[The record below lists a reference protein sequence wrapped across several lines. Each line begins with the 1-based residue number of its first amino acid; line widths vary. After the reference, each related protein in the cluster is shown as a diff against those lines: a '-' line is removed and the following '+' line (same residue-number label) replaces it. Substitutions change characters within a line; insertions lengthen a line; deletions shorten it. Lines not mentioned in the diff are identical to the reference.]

1 LDYLLEKIKNIYYNI
16 NVKIK
21 KENLKMRN
29 KELKNLAQKIA
40 KCEMIIQEGGDESET
55 LRAQEEI
62 MKLSSHIKNFEDI
75 VIIDEMV
82 QDILKKLKK

>member
-1 LDYLLEKIKNIYYNI
+1 MK
-16 NVKIK
+16 
-21 KENLKMRN
+21 N

-40 KCEMIIQEGGDESET
+40 KCEMIIQEGGDEGEI

>member
-1 LDYLLEKIKNIYYNI
+1 
-16 NVKIK
+16 
-21 KENLKMRN
+21 MRN

-40 KCEMIIQEGGDESET
+40 KCEMIIQEGGDEGEI

-62 MKLSSHIKNFEDI
+62 MKLSSHIKSFEDI

>member
-1 LDYLLEKIKNIYYNI
+1 
-16 NVKIK
+16 
-21 KENLKMRN
+21 MRN

-40 KCEMIIQEGGDESET
+40 KCEMIIQEGEDEGEI
-55 LRAQEEI
+55 LQAQEEI
-62 MKLSSHIKNFEDI
+62 MKLSSHIKSFEDI

>member
-1 LDYLLEKIKNIYYNI
+1 
-16 NVKIK
+16 
-21 KENLKMRN
+21 MRN

-40 KCEMIIQEGGDESET
+40 KCEMIIQEGGDEGEV